1 MVKNKWSER
10 ERMDGL
16 LLDKYCE
23 TWWRDGA
30 VFIADININ
39 FPGVA
44 LLAQRGLNTGKLER
58 KFSEPQGRGIKEPWL
73 RDPWHTEL
81 FTDPTTLSYS
91 LVLSQTYVHGNML
104 YSNSECGPRP
114 WWTLRWFGY
123 HRDGSVS
130 ELLAINGSS
139 QKFSGPRT
147 NEPH

>member
-1 MVKNKWSER
+1 MSCVTKVPTEKTSPVKCETPLQPNLIFQGKKKENRLFSASGKHSEMVKNKWSER

-73 RDPWHTEL
+73 RDL
-81 FTDPTTLSYS
+81 
-91 LVLSQTYVHGNML
+91 
-104 YSNSECGPRP
+104 
-114 WWTLRWFGY
+114 
-123 HRDGSVS
+123 
-130 ELLAINGSS
+130 
-139 QKFSGPRT
+139 
-147 NEPH
+147 